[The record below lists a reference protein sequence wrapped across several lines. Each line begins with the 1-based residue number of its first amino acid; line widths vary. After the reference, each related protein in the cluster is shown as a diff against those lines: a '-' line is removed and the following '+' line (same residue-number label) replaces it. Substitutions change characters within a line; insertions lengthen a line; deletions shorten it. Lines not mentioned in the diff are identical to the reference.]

1 ITPSKG
7 GFTLHDYEHTL
18 HYLMWKKW
26 DELFM
31 IMIRTKDDFLELKI
45 HYFLHAYYY
54 TTEKH
59 DILDKH
65 KKLLA
70 YINHA
75 LHQQYKEEP
84 VIRITDALFHNNN
97 QSE

>member
-1 ITPSKG
+1 MY
-7 GFTLHDYEHTL
+7 DYEHTL

-31 IMIRTKDDFLELKI
+31 MMIRTKDDFLEKKI
-45 HYFLHAYYY
+45 HCFLHAYYY
-54 TTEKH
+54 TRERQ
-59 DILDKH
+59 DILTNH

-75 LHQQYKEEP
+75 LQKQYNEEP
-84 VIRITDALFHNNN
+84 RIRVTDALLHDNN